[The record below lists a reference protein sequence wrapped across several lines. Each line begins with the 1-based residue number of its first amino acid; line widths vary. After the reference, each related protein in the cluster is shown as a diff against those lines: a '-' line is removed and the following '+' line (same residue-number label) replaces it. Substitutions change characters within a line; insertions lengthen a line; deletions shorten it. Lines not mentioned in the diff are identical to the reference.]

1 VNHSE
6 IVSFLWG
13 VADLIRDT
21 FKRGKYQDIILPL
34 TVLRRL
40 DCVLADTK
48 KKVLGKQSEL
58 RGKKLENLDPQLRKI
73 AGFAFYNTSR
83 YDFEKLLADAPHL
96 AANLRNYI
104 AGFSSNMRE
113 VLEKFD
119 FDNTISKLDEAGLL
133 FQVLE
138 RFKNVDLHPD
148 KIDNPT
154 MGTIFEELLRKFN
167 EALNENPG
175 EHFTPRDVVHLM
187 VDVMLAGDESRIR
200 RKGIVCTVDDPCC
213 GSGGMLMIAKEHITV
228 GLRKNGDLLSPAI
241 NSKAEIHL
249 FGQEVNPETWA
260 VSKSDLFMKDPT
272 GRDADNIAFGSTL
285 SNDRHAG
292 KTFDYLIA
300 NPPYGK
306 DWKRDEDAVRA
317 EHERGAA
324 GRFAPGLPRISDG
337 QLLFLLHMLA
347 HAKDPKEGGSRIAII
362 MNGSPLFTGD
372 AGSGESEIRRFVL
385 ENDLLE
391 ALIALPEQLFYNTGI
406 ATYVWVVTNR
416 KAAARRGKV
425 QLVDA
430 TSFWVPMRKSLG
442 DKRREIPLERA
453 RDILRIL
460 GDFKDGDTRQ
470 VTVSRI
476 FPTTHFGFRKITV
489 ERPLRLN
496 FQASPER
503 IARFEEEK
511 GFLALAQ
518 SKKKG
523 AAGAKE
529 QAEGRALRDA
539 IRKLV
544 RALPGTLIKDR
555 NEFER
560 ALDGAARKSGLEL
573 PAPARKAIVS
583 ALSERDETAAICRD
597 KDSQSEPDPELRDT
611 ESVPLAESIETF
623 FEREVK
629 PHVPD
634 AWIDTSKRD
643 QKDGQVGLVG
653 YEINFNRYF
662 YRYSPPRPLE
672 EIECSELRTNRS
684 IACRSPG
691 LGRATRHCPVPRPR
705 DGENRR
711 VGGEEGA
718 ADRAAPGTAH
728 RHHHPR
734 RHQGSGPERPH
745 EGLRRRVAGA
755 DSGALGSRSSGP
767 LGVYC

>member
-1 VNHSE
+1 MNHGE

-21 FKRGKYQDIILPL
+21 FKRGKYQDVILPL

-48 KKVLGKQSEL
+48 ASVLERQAKLKGK
-58 RGKKLENLDPQLRKI
+58 GLDDLDAQLRR
-73 AGFAFYNTSR
+73 ASGFAFYNTSR

-104 AGFSSNMRE
+104 AGFSPNMRE

-148 KIDNPT
+148 RIDNPT
-154 MGTIFEELLRKFN
+154 MGTIFEELIRKFN

-187 VDVMLAGDESRIR
+187 VELMLAGDADRIR
-200 RKGIVCTVDDPCC
+200 RKGIVCTVYDPCC
-213 GSGGMLMIAKEHITV
+213 GSGGMLMITKEHVTG
-228 GLRKNGDLLSPAI
+228 GLRKNGDLLRDPI
-241 NSKAEIHL
+241 NPEAEIHL

-272 GRDADNIAFGSTL
+272 GRDADNIAYGSTL

-292 KTFDYLIA
+292 RSFDYLIA

-317 EHERGAA
+317 EHDRGAS
-324 GRFAPGLPRISDG
+324 GRFAAGLPRISDG

-347 HAKDPKEGGSRIAII
+347 HAKEPKDGGSRIAII

-372 AGSGESEIRRFVL
+372 AGSGESEIRRYIL
-385 ENDLLE
+385 EHDLLE

-416 KAAARRGKV
+416 KAPARKGKV
-425 QLVDA
+425 QLIDA
-430 TSFWVPMRKSLG
+430 SSFWVPMRKSLG
-442 DKRREIPLERA
+442 DKRREIPPDRA
-453 RDILRIL
+453 LDIVKLLADFRDGETRRIT
-460 GDFKDGDTRQ
+460 KDGKDEE
-470 VTVSRI
+470 VVVSRV

-489 ERPLRLN
+489 ERPLRLS
-496 FQASPER
+496 FHVTPER
-503 IARFEEEK
+503 IALLEEEK
-511 GFLALAQ
+511 GFQSLAL

-529 QAEGRALRDA
+529 QAEGRALQES
-539 IRKLV
+539 IRALV
-544 RALPGTLIKDR
+544 RRFPDTLIKDR
-555 NEFER
+555 SDFER
-560 ALDGAARKSGLEL
+560 ALDDAARTAGLKL
-573 PAPARKAIVS
+573 PAPARKAILS
-583 ALSERDETAAICRD
+583 AFSERDETAGICRD
-597 KDSQSEPDPELRDT
+597 KDGNPEPDSELRDT
-611 ESVPLAESIETF
+611 ESVSLEEGDDPADADGVPASVLAF
-623 FEREVK
+623 FDREVA

-634 AWIDTSKRD
+634 AWIDTDKRD
-643 QKDGQVGLVG
+643 PKDGRVGLIG

-662 YRYSPPRPLE
+662 YRYRPPRPLE
-672 EIECSELRTNRS
+672 EIEADIRAIEGDIVRMLAEVTGGQ
-684 IACRSPG
+684 PG
-691 LGRATRHCPVPRPR
+691 
-705 DGENRR
+705 
-711 VGGEEGA
+711 
-718 ADRAAPGTAH
+718 
-728 RHHHPR
+728 
-734 RHQGSGPERPH
+734 
-745 EGLRRRVAGA
+745 
-755 DSGALGSRSSGP
+755 
-767 LGVYC
+767 

>member
-1 VNHSE
+1 MNHSE

-21 FKRGKYQDIILPL
+21 FKRGKYQDVILPL

-48 KKVLGKQSEL
+48 KKVLAKQAEL
-58 RGKKLENLDPQLRKI
+58 RSKKLENLDPQLRRI

-104 AGFSSNMRE
+104 AGFSPNMRE

-119 FDNTISKLDEAGLL
+119 FDNTISKLDEAGLI
-133 FQVLE
+133 FQVME
-138 RFKNVDLHPD
+138 RFKKVDLHPD

-154 MGTIFEELLRKFN
+154 MGTIFEELIRKFN

-187 VDVMLAGDESRIR
+187 VDLMLAGDESELRGKVIR
-200 RKGIVCTVDDPCC
+200 TVYDPCC
-213 GSGGMLMIAKEHITV
+213 GSGGMLMISKEHIAV
-228 GLRKNGDLLSPAI
+228 GLRKNGDVLRRPI
-241 NSKAEIHL
+241 NPNAEIHL

-272 GRDADNIAFGSTL
+272 GRDADNIAYGSTL
-285 SNDRHAG
+285 SHDRHAD
-292 KTFDYLIA
+292 KVFDYLIA

-306 DWKRDEDAVRA
+306 DWKRDEEDVRV
-317 EHERGAA
+317 EHGRGAA
-324 GRFAPGLPRISDG
+324 GRFGPGLPRISDG
-337 QLLFLLHMLA
+337 QLLFLLHMVA
-347 HAKDPKEGGSRIAII
+347 HVKEPKAGGSRIAII

-372 AGSGESEIRRFVL
+372 AGSGESEIRRFIL

-416 KAAARRGKV
+416 KARARKGKV
-425 QLVDA
+425 QLIDA
-430 TSFWVPMRKSLG
+430 TSFWVQMRKSLG

-453 RDILRIL
+453 QDIVKIMS
-460 GDFKDGDTRQ
+460 DFRDGDTRQ
-470 VTVSRI
+470 ITKDGKEEEITVSRV

-503 IARFEEEK
+503 IARLEDEK
-511 GFLALAQ
+511 GFQSLAQ

-523 AAGAKE
+523 AAGSKE
-529 QAEGRALRDA
+529 QAEGRVLQESV
-539 IRKLV
+539 RKLLKK
-544 RALPGTLIKDR
+544 LPTTLIKDR
-555 NEFER
+555 EEFER
-560 ALDGAARKSGLEL
+560 MLDMLVEKLDLKL
-573 PAPARKAIVS
+573 PAPARKAILS

-597 KDSQSEPDPELRDT
+597 SEGNPEPDAELRDT
-611 ESVPLAESIETF
+611 ESVPLAERVDAF
-623 FEREVK
+623 FAREVK

-634 AWIDTSKRD
+634 AWIDSSKRD
-643 QKDGQVGLVG
+643 SKDGEVGLVG

-662 YRYSPPRPLE
+662 YRYVPPRPLE
-672 EIECSELRTNRS
+672 KIEADIRGLEGDILRMLAEIT
-684 IACRSPG
+684 
-691 LGRATRHCPVPRPR
+691 GRPV
-705 DGENRR
+705 
-711 VGGEEGA
+711 
-718 ADRAAPGTAH
+718 T
-728 RHHHPR
+728 
-734 RHQGSGPERPH
+734 
-745 EGLRRRVAGA
+745 
-755 DSGALGSRSSGP
+755 
-767 LGVYC
+767 